1 VTGGGTVTYHDL
13 PEKYRGGRKVPRL
26 HPTALPK
33 AGICLHSAVEE
44 FENGLIL
51 QALHKSGG
59 NKKEAAV
66 LLNLK
71 RTTLIE
77 KIKKK
82 NLTFSGWHR

>member
-1 VTGGGTVTYHDL
+1 VARVQ
-13 PEKYRGGRKVPRL
+13 PVS
-26 HPTALPK
+26 LPK

-51 QALHKSGG
+51 QALQKSGG

-66 LLNLK
+66 MLNLK

-77 KIKKK
+77 KLKKK
-82 NLTFSGWHR
+82 NLTSSGPHG